1 MWDFLKKIFSKRDG
15 DVTVMIIDDD
25 EPDQSSSFRFQ
36 SFDMVKMVILLIIVS
51 VFLTVVIFFVTP
63 LGSLY
68 IHHQDEAL
76 RQEVIAISDKILA
89 LSDSLDARDNQLDDL
104 KRVLV
109 ENPDTTFQPRLM
121 STEPEFTGSASSYT
135 LDNSTEIPAYEMFS
149 RNEIMFSDI
158 LRNPP
163 SFPSIFPVEGTL
175 TQGFSPE
182 NQHYGIDIAAREQS
196 EIKSIADGTV
206 INAGWT
212 INYGYVIYVQ
222 HGNGYISVYKH
233 GARLFVQEGDI
244 VLKGDLL
251 GTVGDKGALSFGSHL
266 HLEIWKNGV
275 AQDPHMYLIN

>member
-15 DVTVMIIDDD
+15 DVTVMVIDDD

-76 RQEVIAISDKILA
+76 RQEVIAISEKVLA
-89 LSDSLDARDNQLDDL
+89 LRDSLDARDNQLDDL

-109 ENPDTTFQPRLM
+109 ENPDTMFQPRFM
-121 STEPEFTGSASSYT
+121 SSEPEFTGLASSNT
-135 LDNSTEIPAYEMFS
+135 VINPTEIPAYEMFS

-163 SFPSIFPVEGTL
+163 SFPSAFPVEGTL

-222 HGNGYISVYKH
+222 HGNGYMSVYKH

-275 AQDPHMYLIN
+275 AQDPQMYLIN

>member
-1 MWDFLKKIFSKRDG
+1 MWDFLKKIFSKHDG
-15 DVTVMIIDDD
+15 DVTVMVIDDD
-25 EPDQSSSFRFQ
+25 EPDQSNTFRFQ
-36 SFDMVKMVILLIIVS
+36 SLDMVKMVLLLIIVS

-76 RQEVIAISDKILA
+76 RQEVIAISEKVLA
-89 LSDSLDARDNQLDDL
+89 LRDSLDARDNQLDDL

-109 ENPDTTFQPRLM
+109 ENPDTTFQPGFM
-121 STEPEFTGSASSYT
+121 SSEPEFTGLVSSNSVS
-135 LDNSTEIPAYEMFS
+135 NSTEIQAYEMFS
-149 RNEIMFSDI
+149 RNEIMFSDV

-163 SFPSIFPVEGTL
+163 SFPSTFPVEGTL

-222 HGNGYISVYKH
+222 HGNGYMSVYKH

-275 AQDPHMYLIN
+275 AQDPQMYLIK

>member
-1 MWDFLKKIFSKRDG
+1 MWDFLEKIFSKRDG
-15 DVTVMIIDDD
+15 DVTVMVIDDD
-25 EPDQSSSFRFQ
+25 EPDQSNTFRFQ
-36 SFDMVKMVILLIIVS
+36 SLDMVKMVLLLIIVS

-76 RQEVIAISDKILA
+76 RQEVIAISEKVLA
-89 LSDSLDARDNQLDDL
+89 LRDSLDARDNQLDDL

-109 ENPDTTFQPRLM
+109 ENPDTTFQPGFM
-121 STEPEFTGSASSYT
+121 SSEPEFTGLVSSNSVS
-135 LDNSTEIPAYEMFS
+135 NSTEIQAYEMFS
-149 RNEIMFSDI
+149 RNEIMFSDV

-163 SFPSIFPVEGTL
+163 SFPSTFPVEGTL

-222 HGNGYISVYKH
+222 HGNGYMSVYKH

-275 AQDPHMYLIN
+275 AQDPQMYLIK